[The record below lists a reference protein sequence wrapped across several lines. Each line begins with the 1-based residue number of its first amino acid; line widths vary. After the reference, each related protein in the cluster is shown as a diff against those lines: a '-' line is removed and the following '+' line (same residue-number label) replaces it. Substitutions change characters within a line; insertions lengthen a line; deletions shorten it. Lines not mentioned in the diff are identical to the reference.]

1 MYSRTYNFL
10 AKYNQIYTS
19 QYGFR
24 TGHSCQDA
32 IAELIGEIT
41 RNMDEGLYTIGVFL
55 DLSKA
60 FDTLEHGVLLEK
72 LSIYGIRGVALK
84 WFQSYLEKRQLRVK
98 CMTAASSKEEYSNY
112 EQVTYGTPQGS
123 CLGEF
128 NSNSNGADTAYI
140 CKHSACLH
148 TLKCAHN
155 VTR

>member
-1 MYSRTYNFL
+1 MKKADTVPLYKSKAKDDKNNYRPISLLLTLSKLLEKIMYSRTYNFL
-10 AKYNQIYTS
+10 TKYNQIYTS

-32 IAELIGEIT
+32 VAELIGEIT

-72 LSIYGIRGVALK
+72 LSIYGIRGIALK
-84 WFQSYLEKRQLRVK
+84 WYQSYLEERQLRVK

-112 EQVTYGTPQGS
+112 EQVIYGTP
-123 CLGEF
+123 
-128 NSNSNGADTAYI
+128 
-140 CKHSACLH
+140 
-148 TLKCAHN
+148 
-155 VTR
+155 